1 MVGGANF
8 ATICQVVRGIL
19 VRVCLISREFPPD
32 TGWGGI
38 GTFMYDL
45 ALGLAE
51 CGHEVEV
58 VSLATGEPSTQKHS
72 GITVHRVL
80 ADEELERFQ
89 LVLTLLPYSHSIL
102 KQLSS
107 LYQKFLQLHNERPF
121 DVVETPEMFGEGIF
135 VGTAKIAPLVVRL
148 HTPHFKFIDE
158 KLHLIDDS
166 FDHRLL
172 AIQEQLAIMQADAV
186 TCPSEDLAKYV
197 AAKTGYPLKAISIIR
212 NHVDTRKFT
221 QEGTHLIEKKNE
233 KVSIVFVGRLE
244 ERKGVYVLADAI
256 PSVVKRFPSA
266 HFYLVGKDTN
276 TAEFGKSVRE
286 ELKVKLANSDCADN
300 VTFTGPVPH
309 AEMPSV
315 YRSADVCVLPS
326 LYENA
331 PITCIEAMAT
341 GVAVVSTSAGGT
353 KEYLDDGET
362 GFIVEPGKAEPL
374 ADAIIRLL
382 ENPEL
387 RDSMARKARSK
398 CEQKYDRRE
407 IARQSHLLYEDACQ
421 SFINSRKYALYKKT
435 NEEVVPEFYET
446 LASVERQIFKHT
458 YSNSFLFRVK
468 YWWRMICAR
477 PRLGSAGLFV
487 EIARATAT
495 MLRLEKVEKS
505 LGEVR
510 CKLGTAPEKTWAM
523 KD

>member
-1 MVGGANF
+1 MR
-8 ATICQVVRGIL
+8 I
-19 VRVCLISREFPPD
+19 CLISREFPPD

-58 VSLATGEPSTQKHS
+58 ISLTTGEPGVQKLP
-72 GITVHRVL
+72 GVTVHRVV

-89 LVLTLLPYSHSIL
+89 LVLTLLPYTHSIL

-107 LYQKFLQLHNERPF
+107 LYAKFLELHVHRPF

-135 VGTAKIAPLVVRL
+135 VGTAKVAPLVVRL

-197 AAKTGYPLKAISIIR
+197 AARTGYPLKAITIIR

-221 QEGTHLIEKKNE
+221 QEGPRLIEKSADKA
-233 KVSIVFVGRLE
+233 SCVFVGRIE
-244 ERKGVYVLADAI
+244 ERKGVYVLAAAI
-256 PSVVKRFPSA
+256 PKVIRRFPNA

-276 TAEFGKSVRE
+276 TAQNGKSVCS
-286 ELKVKLANSDCADN
+286 ELKKILATSGSSKH

-309 AEMPSV
+309 ADMPNV
-315 YRSADVCVLPS
+315 YRSADICVLPS

-331 PITCIEAMAT
+331 PITCIEAMST

-353 KEYLDDGET
+353 KEYLDDVQT
-362 GFIVEPGKAEPL
+362 GFIVEAGKSDAL

-382 ENPEL
+382 ENPDL
-387 RDSMARKARSK
+387 RKSMASAARRK
-398 CEQKYDRRE
+398 CEMQYDRRE
-407 IARQSHLLYEDACQ
+407 IARQTLLLYEDACKN
-421 SFINSRKYALYKKT
+421 FIESRKHALYRNDAAK
-435 NEEVVPEFYET
+435 VIPEFYDT
-446 LASVERQIFKHT
+446 LASVDRLVFRHT
-458 YSNSFLFRVK
+458 YTNSLVFRAK
-468 YWWRMICAR
+468 YWWRMIKAR
-477 PRLGSAGLFV
+477 PRLGSAGLVV
-487 EIARATAT
+487 ELARAFAT
-495 MLRLEKVEKS
+495 RLRLGRVEKS

-510 CKLGTAPEKTWAM
+510 AKLGTAPEKTWAL